1 MSLALYE
8 KLQAQVELYQKLGE
22 AEAESASGA
31 QKDLTEILEY
41 IQADNPSAALDILDQ
56 IDQAVT
62 NLELFPLMGQVPKD
76 SRLQLLNYR
85 TLIVG
90 SYLIFY
96 VVMGSTIEIRRI
108 MHGKRKY
115 GFLF

>member
-1 MSLALYE
+1 MAKKYKIVYLPI
-8 KLQAQVELYQKLGE
+8 
-22 AEAESASGA
+22 A

-41 IQADNPSAALDILDQ
+41 IQVDNPSATLELLNQ

-85 TLIVG
+85 MLIVEN
-90 SYLIFY
+90 YLIFY
-96 VVMGSTIEIRRI
+96 IVTGHTIEIRRI
-108 MHGKRKY
+108 LHGKRKY
-115 GFLF
+115 GFLI